1 MALLRIPVTSLDHVL
16 GDDDAAVT
24 IVEYGDYECPFCA
37 AAQPVVKQI
46 LARYGRNLRFVF
58 RHFPLVEMHPHAE
71 PAAETAE
78 FAGGQGLFWPMHD
91 AIFANQHRLNIP
103 LLIALAASLKL
114 SPIALRD
121 ALADSRFVPKI
132 QADFVGGVRSGVNA
146 TPTFFV
152 NGVRFDLPLGVAGFP
167 AAIDATMRGAGLA
180 TNASSPVGVTALTE
194 DGSLP
199 GRRPTRPM
207 FQAERG

>member
-1 MALLRIPVTSLDHVL
+1 
-16 GDDDAAVT
+16 
-24 IVEYGDYECPFCA
+24 
-37 AAQPVVKQI
+37 
-46 LARYGRNLRFVF
+46 
-58 RHFPLVEMHPHAE
+58 MHPHAE

-103 LLIALAASLKL
+103 LLIALAACLKL

-132 QADFVGGVRSGVNA
+132 QADFVGA

-152 NGVRFDLPLGVAGFP
+152 NGVRFDLPLGVACLP

-180 TNASSPVGVTALTE
+180 TNASSPVG
-194 DGSLP
+194 
-199 GRRPTRPM
+199 
-207 FQAERG
+207 